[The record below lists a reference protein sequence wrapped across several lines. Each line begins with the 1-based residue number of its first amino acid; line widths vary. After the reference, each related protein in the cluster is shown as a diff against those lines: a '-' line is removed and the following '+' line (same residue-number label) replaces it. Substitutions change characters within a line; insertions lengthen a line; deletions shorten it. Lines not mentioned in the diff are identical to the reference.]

1 MPDSAD
7 AGVSRGE
14 SPLAMVLYFLLYLS
28 VLVRMLL
35 NTDAVPALPYGLMAA
50 FLALAVAQHALRR
63 RIAATHAY
71 LGVQS
76 LVTVALLLTT
86 PRLDFYALLFIVL
99 SIVAGRDLPNG
110 TDVAWLA
117 GLCLLS
123 LLGLALAFGRQAA
136 FYGPTYVAGCL
147 FVGLFGR
154 ATRNAEAA
162 RARSEGLRAELEAA
176 NQRLHA
182 YAERA
187 EEAAA
192 EQERTH
198 LARDLHD
205 AATQTVFSMNLTAEA
220 ARMALPDDP
229 GKAAALIDR
238 LQELAREALAE
249 MRTLVRELR
258 PASVVDEGLTASLQR
273 LAALRL
279 RRDGLSVDL
288 RVSGEEAGSVEVK
301 ETVFR
306 TAREALTNVA
316 KHARVRQSRLELS
329 FGTTEVVLRVTDKGV
344 GFDAN
349 ASRRPESYGLLA
361 MRERVEALGGSFSIC
376 SAPGAG
382 TEVEARL
389 PLELRPVE
397 VT

>member
-1 MPDSAD
+1 MSDSAD
-7 AGVSRGE
+7 AGAGSGE
-14 SPLAMVLYFLLYLS
+14 SPLAMILYFLAYLS

-35 NTDAVPALPYGLMAA
+35 NADAVQAPAYGLMAG
-50 FLALAVAQHALRR
+50 FLALAVAQHSLRR
-63 RIAATHAY
+63 RVVATHIFLA
-71 LGVQS
+71 VQS
-76 LVTVALLLTT
+76 LVVLALLLTT
-86 PRLDFYALLFIVL
+86 PRLDYYALHFVGL

-110 TDVAWLA
+110 ADLRWLA
-117 GLCLLS
+117 GLCVLS
-123 LLGLALAFGRQAA
+123 VLGLAAGFGGQAA
-136 FYGPTYVAGCL
+136 FYAPTYVAGCL
-147 FVGLFGR
+147 IVGLYGR
-154 ATRNAEAA
+154 ASRNAEAA
-162 RARSEGLRAELEAA
+162 RARSEGLRAELQAA

-192 EQERTH
+192 EQERAH

-220 ARMALPDDP
+220 ARIALPADP
-229 GKAAALIDR
+229 GRAAALIDR
-238 LQELAREALAE
+238 LQELARDALAE

-258 PASVVDEGLTASLQR
+258 PSSVVDEGLTASLQR

-279 RRDGLSVDL
+279 RREGLSVDL
-288 RVSGEEAGSVEVK
+288 HVNGEEAGSVDVK

-316 KHARVRQSRLELS
+316 KHARVSKSRLEVC
-329 FGTTEVVLRVTDKGV
+329 FGTKEVALRVTDEGV
-344 GFDAN
+344 GFDTE

-361 MRERVEALGGSFSIC
+361 MRERVEALGGTLTVR
-376 SAPGAG
+376 SARGAG
-382 TEVEARL
+382 TEVEARI
-389 PLELRPVE
+389 PLQPGTME